1 MYPAKAGF
9 FCVLDTNRL
18 SEGRPLPFLYSSS
31 AKPFLSTKIRE
42 EQGIH
47 PTFLQKLQKK
57 FRGETEKAVYL
68 QTIGKNK
75 SLHPNNER
83 NTTMTKADLVNQISA
98 NTGVDK
104 ASVLSTIESFMSIV
118 KDSLA
123 ADENVY
129 LRGFGSF
136 IVKKRAQKTARNIS
150 KNTTIIVPEHNIPAF
165 RPAKDFYDALS

>member
-1 MYPAKAGF
+1 
-9 FCVLDTNRL
+9 
-18 SEGRPLPFLYSSS
+18 
-31 AKPFLSTKIRE
+31 
-42 EQGIH
+42 
-47 PTFLQKLQKK
+47 
-57 FRGETEKAVYL
+57 
-68 QTIGKNK
+68 
-75 SLHPNNER
+75 
-83 NTTMTKADLVNQISA
+83 MTKADLVNQISA